1 MAYDIII
8 SVHMTDQQTFI
19 TADGLEKLKAE
30 LDVLKNV
37 KRKEIA
43 ERIQEAKELGDL
55 SENAE
60 YSEAKDEQSFIESRI
75 LELESTLRNISV
87 IAKTKKTGAVQI
99 GSTFEVTNEQG
110 SASKYM
116 LVGKSEADPNQGK
129 ISNESPLG
137 QAFLGKKEGETVA
150 VAVPAG
156 TINFTIT
163 KVQ

>member
-1 MAYDIII
+1 MQ
-8 SVHMTDQQTFI
+8 DQQTYI
-19 TADGLEKLKAE
+19 TAEGLEKLKAE

-75 LELESTLRNISV
+75 QELESTVRNIS
-87 IAKTKKTGAVQI
+87 IIQKTKKSDQI
-99 GSTFEVTNEQG
+99 QLGSTFSVINDQEQ
-110 SASKYM
+110 SMTYT
-116 LVGKSEADPNQGK
+116 LVGKSEANPSQGK

-137 QAFLGKKEGETVA
+137 KAFLGKKQGETVS
-150 VAVPAG
+150 VSVPKG
-156 TINFTIT
+156 IILFTIQDL
-163 KVQ
+163 K

>member
-1 MAYDIII
+1 
-8 SVHMTDQQTFI
+8 MTEQQTFV
-19 TADGLEKLKAE
+19 TADGLEKLRAE
-30 LDVLKNV
+30 LDQLKSV

-60 YSEAKDEQSFIESRI
+60 YSEAKEEQSFIESRI
-75 LELESTLRNISV
+75 LELEAITRNIS
-87 IAKTKKTGAVQI
+87 IIQKTKKTGLIQL
-99 GSTFEVTNEQG
+99 GSTFEVENSQNKKFT
-110 SASKYM
+110 YT
-116 LVGKSEADPNQGK
+116 LVGKSEASPTQGK

-137 QAFLGKKEGETVA
+137 QAFLGKKQGETVA

-163 KVQ
+163 TVS

>member
-1 MAYDIII
+1 MNDK
-8 SVHMTDQQTFI
+8 QTFI

-30 LDVLKNV
+30 LDLLKSV

-60 YSEAKDEQSFIESRI
+60 YSEAKEEQSFIESRI
-75 LELESTLRNISV
+75 LELEAITRNISV
-87 IAKTKKTGAVQI
+87 IQKSKKSGVVQL
-99 GSTFEVTNEQG
+99 GSTFSVENSQG
-110 SASKYM
+110 KDFTYT
-116 LVGKSEADPNQGK
+116 LVGKSEANPSQGK

-137 QAFLGKKEGETVA
+137 EAFLGKKQGETVA

-156 TINFTIT
+156 TINFTI
-163 KVQ
+163 KSVN